1 MFAKARHTIAPDAI
15 VAQEEIARKNR
26 QSLGGNKADFKKTQF
41 VIDVDSMLLVV
52 HRFWYIIWMEIS
64 TTAILLT

>member
-1 MFAKARHTIAPDAI
+1 MFAKARHIIALDVI

-26 QSLGGNKADFKKTQF
+26 QFLDGNKADFKKTQF

-52 HRFWYIIWMEIS
+52 HRF
-64 TTAILLT
+64 

>member
-1 MFAKARHTIAPDAI
+1 MFAKARHIIAPDAI
-15 VAQEEIARKNR
+15 VAHEEIAKKSR
-26 QSLGGNKADFKKTQF
+26 QFLDGSKADFKKAQF

-64 TTAILLT
+64 TIAILLT

>member
-1 MFAKARHTIAPDAI
+1 MFAKARHTIALDVI

-26 QSLGGNKADFKKTQF
+26 QFLDGNKADFKKTQF

-64 TTAILLT
+64 TIAILLT

>member
-1 MFAKARHTIAPDAI
+1 MFAKAKHIIAPDAI
-15 VAQEEIARKNR
+15 VVHEKIAKKSR

-41 VIDVDSMLLVV
+41 VIDADSMLLVV
-52 HRFWYIIWMEIS
+52 HRFWYIIWMGIS

>member
-1 MFAKARHTIAPDAI
+1 MFAKAKHIIALDAI

-26 QSLGGNKADFKKTQF
+26 RFLDGNKADFKKTQF

-52 HRFWYIIWMEIS
+52 HRFWYIIWMGIS